1 MAEEEKEEE
10 ESRSRV
16 RRFQM
21 GLVEEER
28 RREDWELEDRDLA
41 RATRKAMA
49 AFELRILTE
58 QNRA

>member
-1 MAEEEKEEE
+1 
-10 ESRSRV
+10 
-16 RRFQM
+16 M

-28 RREDWELEDRDLA
+28 RREEWELEDRDLA
-41 RATRKAMA
+41 RAKRKAMA